1 MRKSFFYDDTA
12 VNVVIGSVLNLM
24 VLMIITGTITGA
36 FFIFTGSS
44 AEQSMRAG
52 FTDLGSEIARD
63 ITNIDISN
71 SDFESNSIL
80 VIERPI
86 PLTIGG
92 SGYGIELRN
101 AGINPDG
108 LASVVIKETGFFGD
122 EVSTTIN
129 SIDSSIN
136 LSGKTY
142 SSSGIMNLT
151 VIKNETGE
159 WFRIK

>member
-1 MRKSFFYDDTA
+1 MSKSFFHDDSA

-24 VLMIITGTITGA
+24 VLIIITGTITGA
-36 FFIFTGSS
+36 FFIFAGSS
-44 AEQSMRAG
+44 AEQSMRTG

-71 SDFESNSIL
+71 SDFDSNSTL

-92 SGYGIELRN
+92 SGYSIELRN
-101 AGINPDG
+101 ADINPDG

-129 SIDSSIN
+129 SIDSSVSV
-136 LSGKTY
+136 SGKTY
-142 SSSGIMNLT
+142 SSSGIMNIT

>member
-1 MRKSFFYDDTA
+1 MSISFFNDDTA

-24 VLMIITGTITGA
+24 VLMIITATITGA
-36 FFIFTGSS
+36 FFNFADSS
-44 AEQSMRAG
+44 AEESMRAG
-52 FTDLGSEIARD
+52 FSELGSEIARD

-71 SDFESNSIL
+71 SNFESNSTL

-92 SGYGIELRN
+92 SGYTIELRN
-101 AGINPDG
+101 ADINSDG
-108 LASVVIKETGFFGD
+108 LASVVIKETGFIGD

-129 SIDSSIN
+129 SIDAGVSV
-136 LSGKTY
+136 SGKTY

-151 VIKNETGE
+151 VVKNQTRQ